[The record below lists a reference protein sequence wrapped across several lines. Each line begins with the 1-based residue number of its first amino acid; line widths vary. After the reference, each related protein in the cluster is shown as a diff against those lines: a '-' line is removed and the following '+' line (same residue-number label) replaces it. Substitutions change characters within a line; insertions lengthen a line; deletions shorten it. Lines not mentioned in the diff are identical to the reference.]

1 MSDPATPTTRLEA
14 LIAFALR
21 RRIVRAFLRYQ
32 DAGGPMLA
40 DSVTYRALFSLF
52 AGVFL
57 GFSIAAIWLLAHPQA
72 FEALVT
78 TLERLVPGLI
88 GAGGAI
94 DPDELLA
101 PVAFTIA
108 GAFASLGLVGAALG
122 AVGSMRSAL
131 RQISAARTE
140 PTLFVWEIL
149 QKLWVAAL
157 VGLAFVLAAALSVFG
172 SSALGWLLGRVG
184 VGDIEIVS
192 YGTDLLSML
201 VILGVD
207 VLIVALLL
215 GVLSG
220 VRASRRA
227 LWASALL
234 GGLAL
239 TALQLLSR
247 LVVGGSLG
255 NPLLASFASL
265 ITLLLWLNLSSQAIL
280 LAGAWFVTSAEEEHD
295 RVRARFGA
303 QSFGLRRV
311 QRAED
316 AVSAATAELHA
327 AHVAL
332 EAEHRGGG
340 APARGRDA
348 QASGDGVR
356 RQRRARD
363 GSYVGEPARGAGA
376 SDS

>member
-1 MSDPATPTTRLEA
+1 MSDSATPRTHIEA

-57 GFSIAAIWLLAHPQA
+57 GFSIAAIWLLANPQA

-78 TLERLVPGLI
+78 MLDRLVPGLI
-88 GAGGAI
+88 GADGAI

-108 GAFASLGLVGAALG
+108 GAFASLGLVGAAIG

-131 RQISAARTE
+131 RQISGARAE
-140 PTLFVWEIL
+140 HTLFVWEIL

-157 VGLAFVLAAALSVFG
+157 VGLAFVLAAVLTVFG
-172 SSALGWLLGRVG
+172 TSALGWLLGRIG
-184 VGDIEIVS
+184 IGGTEIVS
-192 YGTDLLSML
+192 YGTDLLSVL
-201 VILGVD
+201 VVLGVD

-280 LAGAWFVTSAEEEHD
+280 LAGAWLATSAEEEHD

-303 QSFGLRRV
+303 QTFGQRRV

-316 AVSAATAELHA
+316 AVSAASEELNA
-327 AHVAL
+327 ARAAL
-332 EAEHRGGG
+332 EAEARGGG
-340 APARGRDA
+340 ADARGSDA
-348 QASGDGVR
+348 ERRRRGERGGSLVGD
-356 RQRRARD
+356 RARD
-363 GSYVGEPARGAGA
+363 QARGAEPEA

>member
-1 MSDPATPTTRLEA
+1 MSDPATPATRLEA

-184 VGDIEIVS
+184 VG
-192 YGTDLLSML
+192 
-201 VILGVD
+201 
-207 VLIVALLL
+207 
-215 GVLSG
+215 
-220 VRASRRA
+220 
-227 LWASALL
+227 
-234 GGLAL
+234 
-239 TALQLLSR
+239 
-247 LVVGGSLG
+247 
-255 NPLLASFASL
+255 
-265 ITLLLWLNLSSQAIL
+265 
-280 LAGAWFVTSAEEEHD
+280 
-295 RVRARFGA
+295 
-303 QSFGLRRV
+303 
-311 QRAED
+311 
-316 AVSAATAELHA
+316 
-327 AHVAL
+327 
-332 EAEHRGGG
+332 
-340 APARGRDA
+340 
-348 QASGDGVR
+348 
-356 RQRRARD
+356 
-363 GSYVGEPARGAGA
+363 
-376 SDS
+376 